1 MPGSE
6 PRVWTQEALATV
18 DAVRQLKA
26 RYFRFLDTKDW
37 DGFATVFGR
46 EAKFDL
52 LASATV
58 DPHDGSRDA
67 ADTAHFKL
75 AGREAIVTAIRD
87 AVADSHTVHHGHCHE
102 VWVDGPDE
110 AHGIIA
116 MVDKITNS
124 HTGEYILEGY
134 GHYHETYR
142 REDDGQWRIWRSR
155 LSRLHVF
162 ANLDARPGGR
172 RTA

>member
-1 MPGSE
+1 MPDSE
-6 PRVWTQEALATV
+6 PRVWTQDTLLAAE
-18 DAVRQLKA
+18 AVRQLKG

-37 DGFATVFGR
+37 GGFATVFCR

-58 DPHDGSRDA
+58 DPNDGSRNA
-67 ADTAHFKL
+67 AETAHFML
-75 AGREAIVTAIRD
+75 DGREAIVTAIRD
-87 AVADSHTVHHGHCHE
+87 AVADSHTVHHGSCHE
-102 VWVDGPDE
+102 VWVDSPDE
-110 AHGIIA
+110 ARGIIA

-124 HTGEYILEGY
+124 HTGEYILEAY

-142 REDDGQWRIWRSR
+142 REDGEWRIWRSR

-172 RTA
+172 RTQ